1 MAKKYKAYD
10 DVVKRAKKRV
20 MKTIPKVKIRT
31 RRSR

>member
-20 MKTIPKVKIRT
+20 MKTIKHKIKT
-31 RRSR
+31 PRSR

>member
-1 MAKKYKAYD
+1 MPKKYKSYG
-10 DVVKRAKKRV
+10 DVVKRAKKKV